1 MAFASTESW
10 VNPQPIDETS
20 TTEKLPIGTIISARD
35 TDSSTDLGIG
45 EFIYAKGV
53 ASTVVGSV
61 VTIDE
66 ANVTA
71 LAAADAVGRIGLA
84 MSINVAS
91 QFGWYQISGKGH
103 AKVLSSFAD
112 NGICYLTSTAG
123 SVDDADVAGDLIKG
137 MVGRA
142 AISGGLAYVELNR
155 PFVDNVADD

>member
-1 MAFASTESW
+1 
-10 VNPQPIDETS
+10 
-20 TTEKLPIGTIISARD
+20 
-35 TDSSTDLGIG
+35 
-45 EFIYAKGV
+45 
-53 ASTVVGSV
+53 
-61 VTIDE
+61 
-66 ANVTA
+66 
-71 LAAADAVGRIGLA
+71 

-123 SVDDADVAGDLIKG
+123 SVDDADVAGELSTG